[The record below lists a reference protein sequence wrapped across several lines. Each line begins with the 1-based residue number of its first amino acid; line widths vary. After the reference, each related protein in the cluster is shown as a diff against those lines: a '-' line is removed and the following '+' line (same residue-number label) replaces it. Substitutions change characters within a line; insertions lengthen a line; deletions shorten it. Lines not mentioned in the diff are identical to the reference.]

1 MNVVM
6 SLKLGK
12 KVDTHMGE
20 NDVNVFSP
28 PSSSLLSAQECV
40 SYDVN
45 ISLYNSPSLKGM
57 EDPKEGDSF
66 DTVDSTL
73 SNALS
78 PKLVLL
84 WLLSLFL
91 IFLTNHKE

>member
-12 KVDTHMGE
+12 KVDTHVGE

-40 SYDVN
+40 SYD
-45 ISLYNSPSLKGM
+45 ISTSPSN
-57 EDPKEGDSF
+57 PS
-66 DTVDSTL
+66 L
-73 SNALS
+73 S
-78 PKLVLL
+78 KDV
-84 WLLSLFL
+84 
-91 IFLTNHKE
+91 